1 MKKRLFILLL
11 SFILLFSLIG
21 CSVSGFGANYISQRY
36 SNIFT
41 RIHECY
47 NLDLETRGSAVYGY
61 NKTTHIVYIVS
72 SDGATPLIS
81 ENGYY
86 LRYNEESG
94 KVLELT
100 PEVQEDLLNEK
111 EGK

>member
-1 MKKRLFILLL
+1 MKKRVSILLL
-11 SFILLFSLIG
+11 SFILLSSLIG
-21 CSVSGFGANYISQRY
+21 CSVSGLDTNYITQRY

-47 NLDLETRGSAVYGY
+47 NLDLETRGSTIYAY

-72 SDGATPLIS
+72 LDGATPLIS

-100 PEVQEDLLNEK
+100 PKVQEDLLNEK